1 MSPLLQLLCLIAILV
16 YAGSTNMAFV
26 QAPRLIGRPFRQ
38 LARNVVGHIVLGHF
52 NPAICL
58 TLTGTALSVFAVVF
72 TARGSLAAGV
82 ICFMYAGLCDLFD
95 GWVAR
100 RTTQT
105 KEQAAFGL
113 QIDSIADMAAFGVAP
128 AYMGSHL
135 GLASP
140 FEVAAL
146 IFYICCAGM
155 RLAYFNV
162 HGTTGDGKL
171 RYYTGLPVTYSALVF
186 PVLLLFATSPNEP
199 PLLWLVHGYFWVLGA
214 LFVLRIPVP
223 KPGGIF
229 YVIFPVVAVVLTVF
243 WGLRMWAGA
252 L

>member
-1 MSPLLQLLCLIAILV
+1 MDDNTSEPFSRRARDLV
-16 YAGSTNMAFV
+16 
-26 QAPRLIGRPFRQ
+26 GR
-38 LARNVVGHIVLGHF
+38 IVLGHLD
-52 NPAICL
+52 PATCL
-58 TLTGTALSVFAVVF
+58 TLTGIALSVFAVVF
-72 TARGSLAAGV
+72 TARGSLALGI

-95 GWVAR
+95 GFVAR
-100 RTTQT
+100 RTTRT
-105 KEQAAFGL
+105 TEQADFGL

-128 AYMGSHL
+128 AYIALHL

-140 FEVAAL
+140 IEVVAL
-146 IFYICCAGM
+146 IFYMCCAGM

-171 RYYTGLPVTYSALVF
+171 RYYTGLPVTYSALIF
-186 PVLLLFATSPNEP
+186 PVLLLFATSPGEP
-199 PLLWLVHGYFWVLGA
+199 PLLWMVHGYFWICGA

-243 WGLRMWAGA
+243 WGLRMWTGVP
-252 L
+252 